1 MGARAWKL
9 GTRMKQRVALVVLAQ
24 DELRIRRLYGV
35 MEIKMR
41 LRVQRHVK
49 EIRKVLVLDVKTEER

>member
-1 MGARAWKL
+1 
-9 GTRMKQRVALVVLAQ
+9 MKQRVALVVLAQ